1 MGGEFQCSSHPAGN
15 KKLNYKRNDLATSD
29 TTNSS
34 CENLKLLE
42 TRKHPVQ
49 CFFLH
54 GRNQL
59 NNRFDPIV
67 KGPPVTFIPNESRSE
82 NDQGVKA
89 TTISFLKSLANGG
102 PPISQVKALSIRRES
117 MPAQPKQDMV
127 PYFSGERTI
136 H

>member
-1 MGGEFQCSSHPAGN
+1 MLVTPRWKQ
-15 KKLNYKRNDLATSD
+15 KLNYKRNDLATSD

-59 NNRFDPIV
+59 NNRFDPLSKV
-67 KGPPVTFIPNESRSE
+67 LRLRSFQMNHEVRMTKESKQRRS
-82 NDQGVKA
+82 V
-89 TTISFLKSLANGG
+89 F
-102 PPISQVKALSIRRES
+102 
-117 MPAQPKQDMV
+117 
-127 PYFSGERTI
+127 
-136 H
+136 

>member
-1 MGGEFQCSSHPAGN
+1 MLVTPRWKQ
-15 KKLNYKRNDLATSD
+15 KLNYKRNDLATSD

-59 NNRFDPIV
+59 NNCFDPII
-67 KGPPVTFIPNESRSE
+67 KGPPVTLIPNEPRSE

-127 PYFSGERTI
+127 PDFSGEGTT